1 MPLKRHVEKKNKKKR
16 PFSRHVQSLGL
27 SDTSETRNKNLWQH
41 ASIDI
46 AEGFAVF

>member
-1 MPLKRHVEKKNKKKR
+1 MLKKKKKKR
-16 PFSRHVQSLGL
+16 PFSRHVESLG